1 MEIMVLRS
9 AMGFDPTD
17 HKWKVKQL
25 QDMKEHNL
33 DPSIIKEQLG
43 TGMYTEHVK
52 FVKTLHQLTSSN
64 TTIMTLMFV
73 IEIFSPDRPNL
84 KNTEAVTK
92 AQDKFSCWL
101 QLYLESVMPVNE
113 ARGLYP
119 KLLMKLLDV
128 RDLGE
133 SSAKLASHLDITKLE
148 PLLIEVFNLQKW
160 WSTNVRDLKL
170 FSGELNER
178 TVLLFLESRVR
189 YVYDSHWS
197 LFT

>member
-113 ARGLYP
+113 ARSLYP

-148 PLLIEVFNLQKW
+148 PLLIEVFNLQK
-160 WSTNVRDLKL
+160 
-170 FSGELNER
+170 
-178 TVLLFLESRVR
+178 
-189 YVYDSHWS
+189 
-197 LFT
+197 